1 MNYSYGELE
10 EIFYKIEN
18 ILNKIENINLDERT
32 HLLFLANNDKIK
44 VKINF
49 LNIAHLLG
57 INTEQLK
64 LTGFYNGSNSYEILK
79 DFVKKGAY
87 QLHKLN
93 KDNVL
98 SYKSIFSPYIESKI
112 DGFLENIKFNINETC
127 FLCKYNSER
136 SFTSSNKTQKYD
148 YIIVK
153 KLFDDRFGVI
163 CLVKNK
169 YDYAPMSNQ
178 IFETKEALDE
188 FLKENICN
196 QEITILNGLS
206 FKYDDYSEPKKFN
219 LPLKLLID
227 KLNETQLIKKDFS
240 CIIDTSYTLSF
251 HLNKYLESNLH
262 NDFETQNVDKL
273 CKLITEG
280 KFVDSNRIHN
290 TNIKK
295 IIDSYNEYVC
305 KKDNINTNNTEN
317 YQKLKDELRD
327 KKNKIIELE
336 QSIQRL
342 QKENELVLNENSE
355 MNEKLLEFD
364 CTRNSVIELLKK
376 PKI

>member
-1 MNYSYGELE
+1 
-10 EIFYKIEN
+10 
-18 ILNKIENINLDERT
+18 
-32 HLLFLANNDKIK
+32 
-44 VKINF
+44 
-49 LNIAHLLG
+49 
-57 INTEQLK
+57 
-64 LTGFYNGSNSYEILK
+64 
-79 DFVKKGAY
+79 
-87 QLHKLN
+87 
-93 KDNVL
+93 
-98 SYKSIFSPYIESKI
+98 
-112 DGFLENIKFNINETC
+112 
-127 FLCKYNSER
+127 
-136 SFTSSNKTQKYD
+136 
-148 YIIVK
+148 
-153 KLFDDRFGVI
+153 
-163 CLVKNK
+163 
-169 YDYAPMSNQ
+169 MSNQ

-280 KFVDSNRIHN
+280 KFVDSNRIYN
-290 TNIKK
+290 KNIKK
-295 IIDSYNEYVC
+295 IIDSYNEYIC
-305 KKDNINTNNTEN
+305 NKDNINTNNTEN